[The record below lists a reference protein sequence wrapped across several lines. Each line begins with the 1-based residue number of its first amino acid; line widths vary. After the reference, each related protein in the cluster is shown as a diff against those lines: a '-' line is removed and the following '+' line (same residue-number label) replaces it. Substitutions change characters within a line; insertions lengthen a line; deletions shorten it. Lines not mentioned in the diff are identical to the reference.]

1 MMMCIMNIN
10 MFAMTVLGM
19 FSATLALPIQPI
31 YTTIYNTTIYNN
43 PIENTSFYNCSN
55 TPSLVSPYGCCSDLT
70 TVCVDDDCSNCDM
83 VYNEPSRIEKDF
95 VYDITKIFRL
105 YTGILK
111 LGGCEGT
118 QFGCCHGTSI
128 MCEDQKCSNCVLNN
142 RGTIG
147 GCIGTKYGCCADGI
161 KSCEDSHCMNCPIT
175 QQYDYIIGGCA
186 GTQYGCCHNTLINCI
201 DKNCT
206 NCRIYQTE

>member
-1 MMMCIMNIN
+1 
-10 MFAMTVLGM
+10 MFVMTVLGM
-19 FSATLALPIQPI
+19 FSTTLALPIQPI
-31 YTTIYNTTIYNN
+31 YTTIYNDT
-43 PIENTSFYNCSN
+43 IENTSIYNCSN

-83 VYNEPSRIEKDF
+83 DDYELSRIEKDF

-128 MCEDQKCSNCVLNN
+128 MCQDQKCSNCVLNN

>member
-10 MFAMTVLGM
+10 MFAMTVIGM
-19 FSATLALPIQPI
+19 FSATLAFPIQPI
-31 YTTIYNTTIYNN
+31 NTTIYNN
-43 PIENTSFYNCSN
+43 TIYNNTIYNCSN
-55 TPSLVSPYGCCSDLT
+55 TPSVISPYGCCQDLT
-70 TVCVDDDCSNCDM
+70 TVCVDADCSNCDM
-83 VYNEPSRIEKDF
+83 DDYNEPSRIEKDF

-147 GCIGTKYGCCADGI
+147 GCLGTKYGCCADGI

-186 GTQYGCCHNTLINCI
+186 GTQYGCCMNTLINCI